1 MSSIID
7 LLRAAWNAVDP
18 VIPLPSGA
26 PQYVDCKDVRGGDAA
41 EEMRGMI
48 TWSNRNVSLL
58 VTGHRGCGK
67 STELLRLKSKLE
79 EDGYCVLYF
88 GADKDLDMN
97 DTIYSDL
104 LLAVA
109 RRIVTDLCADR
120 DITLDR
126 DLLRKVEEWFATTL
140 YEQAEWERV
149 KAELDTEARLGIG
162 LPAGM
167 PLLARVLARV
177 TGQIQTGHTV
187 KKDIRLKLD
196 PQLSLLVANI
206 NLLIGK
212 ATEQLRRKGH
222 KGLVLLVDNL
232 DRITYRVMDG
242 GRTSHEALYI
252 DHGPQLCSLDCHV
265 VYTVPI
271 SMLYT
276 PTATQLMAI
285 FPEKVVVPMIKVK
298 EPDEK
303 ECNPGLD
310 RLRTMLRR
318 RIPAIDTLFSPGAVE
333 RLIRASG
340 GHPRD
345 LMRLARYACTYAH
358 REEGITPIDE
368 KVAERAVGVLTEDF
382 GRMIP
387 EEHYPKLARVHI
399 RKQVEND
406 VGHQMMLYNLSVLE
420 YRNGKTPWHD
430 VHPAVE
436 ELPKFR
442 EAWKREQGQG
452 KPRAHKKA
460 D

>member
-1 MSSIID
+1 MSSITD

-18 VIPLPSGA
+18 VIPLPSGD
-26 PQYVDCKDVRGGDAA
+26 PRYVDCKDVRGGDAA
-41 EEMRGMI
+41 EEMRGII

-88 GADKDLDMN
+88 AADEDLDMN

-109 RRIVTDLCADR
+109 RRIVTDLCADHG
-120 DITLDR
+120 ITLDEN
-126 DLLRKVEEWFATTL
+126 LLAKVQEWFGTTL
-140 YEQAEWERV
+140 YEQTEWERV
-149 KAELDTEARLGIG
+149 QAELNTEARLGIG
-162 LPAGM
+162 LPSSM

-177 TGQIQTGHTV
+177 TGQIRTGQTV

-212 ATEQLRRKGH
+212 ATEQLRRKGRE
-222 KGLVLLVDNL
+222 GLVLLIDNL
-232 DRITYRVMDG
+232 DRITYRVADG

-252 DHGPQLCSLDCHV
+252 DHGPQLCSLACHV

-276 PTATQLMAI
+276 PTATQLTAI
-285 FPEKVVVPMIKVK
+285 FPEKVFVPMIKVK
-298 EPDEK
+298 EPDGK
-303 ECNPGLD
+303 ECKPGLD
-310 RLRTMLRR
+310 SLRVMLRR
-318 RIPAIDTLFSPGAVE
+318 RIPEIDTLFSPGAVE

-345 LMRLARYACTYAH
+345 LMRLARYACTYAR

-368 KVAERAVGVLTEDF
+368 EVAERAVGVLTEDF
-382 GRMIP
+382 GRMVP

-406 VGHQMMLYNLSVLE
+406 VDHQMMLYNLSVLE

-436 ELPKFR
+436 ELPKFQ

-452 KPRAHKKA
+452 KPRARKKA